1 MRLDLVPVAQLRLRH
16 VVQRNLTGGRVIGGF
31 HGLGTSFQLT
41 HCVRGNSSA
50 RRAGVSGPP
59 LCR

>member
-31 HGLGTSFQLT
+31 HGLGISFLGMDAAYCCGVGRMT
-41 HCVRGNSSA
+41 LSESSF
-50 RRAGVSGPP
+50 
-59 LCR
+59 

>member
-31 HGLGTSFQLT
+31 HGLGISFLGMDVGRMT
-41 HCVRGNSSA
+41 LSGSSF
-50 RRAGVSGPP
+50 
-59 LCR
+59 